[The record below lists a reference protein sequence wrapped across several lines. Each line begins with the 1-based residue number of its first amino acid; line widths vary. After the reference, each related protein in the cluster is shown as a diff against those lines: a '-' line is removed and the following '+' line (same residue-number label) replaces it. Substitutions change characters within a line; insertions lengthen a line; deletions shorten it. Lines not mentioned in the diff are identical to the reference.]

1 MELNNKSEYFLGAN
15 STAGFFS
22 TYDDLTIPEKG
33 DKLYIIKSG
42 PGSGKSSFMRNIANK
57 MEENGLFV
65 EYIYCSGDP
74 ESLDAVYFPAVK
86 TAIVDGTS
94 PHVIEPRFPAVCD
107 SYIHIGEFY
116 DFDAVASKKEEVMAL
131 FKKYKSHYK
140 VAYDYLSRYGSVYSA
155 FSIPLDSYKHAVAK
169 KVKSIMKKIGAAS
182 HAPSSAPYHKHR
194 FAAAQTY
201 KGRIEYYSDLKKY
214 DNIVLVGSV
223 SGLDWLLCDIIK
235 DSAEEIGLSTVSYLN
250 PLFTSKTDHIALP
263 ELSTVFVS
271 KRAVKPGELDTE
283 RTLNIDSIMDSASRK
298 QAKKFAKVR
307 DKACGCFLSLAEA
320 ELSKAKAFHDELE
333 ALYNPYVDFKSV
345 YELSDSYLKKIIA
358 DLH

>member
-107 SYIHIGEFY
+107 SYIHI
-116 DFDAVASKKEEVMAL
+116 
-131 FKKYKSHYK
+131 
-140 VAYDYLSRYGSVYSA
+140 
-155 FSIPLDSYKHAVAK
+155 
-169 KVKSIMKKIGAAS
+169 
-182 HAPSSAPYHKHR
+182 
-194 FAAAQTY
+194 
-201 KGRIEYYSDLKKY
+201 
-214 DNIVLVGSV
+214 
-223 SGLDWLLCDIIK
+223 
-235 DSAEEIGLSTVSYLN
+235 
-250 PLFTSKTDHIALP
+250 
-263 ELSTVFVS
+263 
-271 KRAVKPGELDTE
+271 
-283 RTLNIDSIMDSASRK
+283 
-298 QAKKFAKVR
+298 
-307 DKACGCFLSLAEA
+307 
-320 ELSKAKAFHDELE
+320 
-333 ALYNPYVDFKSV
+333 
-345 YELSDSYLKKIIA
+345 
-358 DLH
+358 